1 MSAQDYFLSFP
12 RFGKNAGLSRI
23 RALMEALGNPQ
34 AVSYTHLDVY
44 KRQPVYC
51 LVVCP
56 SGISGDGYVLNV
68 EKQRQLLPEWK
79 DLKTGLVESCRWYL
93 RHPEDVRKKG
103 DVSFIDQNL
112 AL

>member
-1 MSAQDYFLSFP
+1 MRHGKGREQDAEYISNRRY
-12 RFGKNAGLSRI
+12 RFCK
-23 RALMEALGNPQ
+23 
-34 AVSYTHLDVY
+34 
-44 KRQPVYC
+44 PVYC